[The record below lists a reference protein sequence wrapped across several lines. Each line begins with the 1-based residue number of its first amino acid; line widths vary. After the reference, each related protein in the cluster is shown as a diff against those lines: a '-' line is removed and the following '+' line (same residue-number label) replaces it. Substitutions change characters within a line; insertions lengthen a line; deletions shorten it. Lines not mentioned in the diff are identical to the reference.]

1 MRRQFALRGSAEMVV
16 VASIIS
22 ILVMVAP
29 AAAATE
35 FCSTCS
41 KENKPVCGL
50 DGQVSKFE
58 GFQLFNFCFV

>member
-1 MRRQFALRGSAEMVV
+1 MVV